1 MRAPR
6 EALAGPDTAPTL
18 TDLMAQAIRHH
29 GEARLDLRASL
40 RERMRA
46 SALMD
51 GAAFAEAMQSAHRQL
66 WDMA

>member
-1 MRAPR
+1 
-6 EALAGPDTAPTL
+6 
-18 TDLMAQAIRHH
+18 MAQAIRHH